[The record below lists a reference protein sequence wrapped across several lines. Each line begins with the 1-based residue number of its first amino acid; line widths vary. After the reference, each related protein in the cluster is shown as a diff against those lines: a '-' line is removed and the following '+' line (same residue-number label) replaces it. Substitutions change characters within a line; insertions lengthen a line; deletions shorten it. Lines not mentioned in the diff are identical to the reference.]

1 MLKTIVIMVD
11 EVSRS
16 LRMRLKWLEGG
27 VRPVKGHVNQTE
39 HGSQNEQSSQESSC
53 ISQTL

>member
-1 MLKTIVIMVD
+1 MVKNIVIMVD

-27 VRPVKGHVNQTE
+27 VRPVHFHNDA
-39 HGSQNEQSSQESSC
+39 
-53 ISQTL
+53 